1 MVKNMKILIIDNY
14 DSFTY
19 NLYQYFGEVLGEVP
33 TVITNDSTLEISEDD
48 YDAVVVS
55 PGPGNPASQE
65 DFGISK
71 SFIENTQKPL
81 LGICLGHQG
90 VVLSEGGKVEHAPE
104 PIHGR
109 SYDVLHSGHA
119 QFNDIPET
127 FSVIRYHSLVAQ
139 YPIPE
144 NLEVTAKTK
153 DGLVM
158 AVAHRDKP
166 IWGVQFHPE
175 SINTEYG
182 KQILRNFIQFAEEHK
197 RQQDLDA
204 QATSQSQNKEKEK
217 WQCSYEKLNGD
228 FDPAKVYGALF
239 DTTANGYW
247 LDSGKDASGY
257 HFMGDAQ
264 GPHAYQV
271 TYRLGQPLEIKKSS
285 GDTEY
290 IQKDIFS
297 LIESVMIEG
306 VKGTG
311 ELPFSFT
318 GGLVG
323 YLGYELKQLRFPDK
337 NAHISNEPDACLLF
351 SDQFIAINREE
362 QTLYLVGL
370 HKADEDQA
378 RINDWFAT
386 TKASLRS
393 LNKADVPKP
402 NITSTPLKVVS
413 DSKASSVDF
422 HLEQGRE
429 EYIAAIHASQEHIRN
444 GESYEI
450 CLTNRLKTEVKAEPW
465 DLYNILRT
473 VNPAPYSA
481 FLRYDDFSVLSSSP
495 ERFLK
500 VMQNGIVE
508 AKPIKGTRPRNK
520 NPQLDEALARDLA
533 KDEKDRAENLMITD
547 LLRNDL
553 GIVCEI
559 GSVWAPKLMD
569 VESYETVH
577 QLVSTIRGQLPQDA
591 SLADIVKAT
600 FPGGSMTGAP
610 KRRTLTIID
619 ELEHSARGIYSGS
632 IGYFSLNGTL
642 DLNIVIRS
650 IVCRGQSLEI
660 GVGGAIIS
668 LSDPEVE
675 YAEILVKGEA
685 LMKSIAKYQTGNQ
698 QAYKLCNV
706 SGEEINLEDIKQEFF
721 YSKQESL
728 VV

>member
-1 MVKNMKILIIDNY
+1 MKILIIDNY

-33 TVITNDSTLEISEDD
+33 TVITNDSAVDISEED
-48 YDAVVVS
+48 YDAIVIS
-55 PGPGNPASQE
+55 PGPGNASEKE

-90 VVLSEGGKVEHAPE
+90 IVLSEGGKVAHAPE

-109 SYDVLHSGHA
+109 SYDILHSGHQ
-119 QFNDIPET
+119 QFTDIPET
-127 FSVIRYHSLVAQ
+127 FSVIRYHSLVAH
-139 YPIPE
+139 YPIPDS
-144 NLEVTAKTK
+144 LEVTAKTV

-182 KQILRNFIQFAEEHK
+182 KQILRNFINFAEDCK
-197 RQQDLDA
+197 RQQHLHN
-204 QATSQSQNKEKEK
+204 QKNLHNKEKEK
-217 WQCSYEKLNGD
+217 EREKWLCAYEKLDGN
-228 FDPAKVYGALF
+228 FDPAEVYGELF
-239 DTTANGYW
+239 DTSSNGYW
-247 LDSGKDASGY
+247 LDSGNDVSGY
-257 HFMGDAQ
+257 HFMGDAN
-264 GPHAYQV
+264 GPHSYQI
-271 TYRLGQPLEIKKSS
+271 TYNLDRPIEIKRAA
-285 GDTEY
+285 GHVEY
-290 IQKDIFS
+290 EEGDIFS
-297 LIESVMIEG
+297 FIEKVMNEG
-306 VKGTG
+306 VKGTE
-311 ELPFSFT
+311 ELPFNFT

-323 YLGYELKQLRFPDK
+323 YLGYELKQLRFHDK
-337 NAHISNEPDACLLF
+337 NKYASSEPDACMLF
-351 SDQFIAINREE
+351 SDRFIAINREE
-362 QTLYLVGL
+362 QSLYLVGL
-370 HKADEDQA
+370 YKTADEKVTLT
-378 RINDWFAT
+378 DWFSDKK
-386 TKASLRS
+386 KAL
-393 LNKADVPKP
+393 
-402 NITSTPLKVVS
+402 TPLNQLNVPASNVTATSLSVVPS
-413 DSKASSVDF
+413 VKKSSQPVSF
-422 HLEQGRE
+422 HLEQGRDD
-429 EYIAAIHASQEHIRN
+429 YIAAIDASQKHIHN

-450 CLTNRLKTEVKAEPW
+450 CLTNRLKADVKAEPW
-465 DLYNILRT
+465 ELYNTLRT

-481 FLRYDDFSVLSSSP
+481 FLQYDDFSVLSSSP

-520 NPQLDEALARDLA
+520 NPLLDEALARDLA

-559 GSVWAPKLMD
+559 GSVWTPKLMD

-577 QLVSTIRGQLPQDA
+577 QLVSTIRGQLPQHA
-591 SLADIVKAT
+591 SLSDIVKAT

-632 IGYFSLNGTL
+632 IGYFSLNGTM

-650 IVCRGQSLEI
+650 IVCREQSLEI

-685 LMKSIAKYQTGNQ
+685 LMKSIAKYYTGNQ
-698 QAYKLCNV
+698 EAYELCNS